1 MYGPNP
7 FREERK
13 LTPFH
18 SSIHRHRIVFSL
30 SLWSVGKDLT
40 REDSFQMDAY
50 IRGKVLGKGS
60 FGSAILVQS
69 KKDGKNYVIKEI
81 DISKMPASERES
93 SKQEAQ
99 VRTRYSA
106 CWLIDI
112 NIHEIKTAYC
122 PKCKPQLLM
131 ALKHPNIVRCLE
143 CFTHANKLC
152 IVMDWCSEGQ

>member
-1 MYGPNP
+1 MSAEIRVRPQSIHHA
-7 FREERK
+7 RR

-18 SSIHRHRIVFSL
+18 SSIHRIVFSL
-30 SLWSVGKDLT
+30 SLWGVGKDLT

-99 VRTRYSA
+99 VRT
-106 CWLIDI
+106 
-112 NIHEIKTAYC
+112 
-122 PKCKPQLLM
+122 Q
-131 ALKHPNIVRCLE
+131 
-143 CFTHANKLC
+143 
-152 IVMDWCSEGQ
+152 